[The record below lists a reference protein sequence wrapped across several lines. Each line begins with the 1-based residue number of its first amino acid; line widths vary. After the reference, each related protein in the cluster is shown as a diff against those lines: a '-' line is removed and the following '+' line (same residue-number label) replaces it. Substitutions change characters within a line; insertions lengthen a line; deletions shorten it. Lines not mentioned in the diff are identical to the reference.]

1 LAPPSTI
8 SLIHIK
14 RQHKFKIES
23 PFVSYLA
30 WFDLEQ
36 VIKTVHILPELRGL
50 ALPVEL

>member
-23 PFVSYLA
+23 PLS
-30 WFDLEQ
+30 LEQ